1 MGGDISGWSARPLKS
16 QLRRTR
22 PLIQIIIA
30 PPPCLLGNI
39 FRDQLKSL
47 KRKSNLVFRHKR
59 CQTCLPESKSKI
71 KGHRLS
77 IKSRRK

>member
-30 PPPCLLGNI
+30 PLPCLLGNI
-39 FRDQLKSL
+39 FRDQLIS
-47 KRKSNLVFRHKR
+47 
-59 CQTCLPESKSKI
+59 QTCVAESKSKI
-71 KGHRLS
+71 KGHKLS